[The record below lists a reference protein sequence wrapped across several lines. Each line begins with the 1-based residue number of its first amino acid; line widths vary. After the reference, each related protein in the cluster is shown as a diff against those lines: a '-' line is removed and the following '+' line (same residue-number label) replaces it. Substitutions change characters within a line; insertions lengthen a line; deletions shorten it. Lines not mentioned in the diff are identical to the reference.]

1 MKNFLEEKKI
11 TCRKKCLPIQ
21 FFFNFCLKSIEINS
35 IHIILIILRRVWM
48 IEFKKLEVLKYFM
61 RFNELHQN
69 NN

>member
-35 IHIILIILRRVWM
+35 IHIRLIILRRVWM
-48 IEFKKLEVLKYFM
+48 IEFVLKYFM